1 MQTTIDQAGR
11 VVIPLA
17 LRQKAGLKPG
27 TRISVALD
35 DQGDVRLAR
44 IVSRPKLVR
53 VGKLLVARPTARV
66 LPGIDITQ
74 ILEQE
79 RDRWPR

>member
-1 MQTTIDQAGR
+1 M
-11 VVIPLA
+11 VIPLD
-17 LRQKAGLKPG
+17 LRRKAGLKPG
-27 TRISVALD
+27 TRITVALD
-35 DQGDVRLAR
+35 DEGEIKLAR

-66 LPGIDITQ
+66 LPEIDINQ

>member
-1 MQTTIDQAGR
+1 M
-11 VVIPLA
+11 VIPLA
-17 LRQKAGLKPG
+17 LRRKAGLKPG
-27 TRISVALD
+27 TRIIVAID
-35 DQGDVRLAR
+35 DEGDVRLAR

-66 LPGIDITQ
+66 LPKIDINQ

-79 RDRWPR
+79 RDRWPL